1 MSEQSSDSDRIQ
13 EEVTKYWK
21 TKQSKINIEQQLEE
35 VRQQKKLTF
44 NEYQSQQ
51 LDKNSQSQYIYA
63 PGTYVY

>member
-21 TKQSKINIEQQLEE
+21 AKQSKINIEQQLEE
-35 VRQQKKLTF
+35 VRQQKKLAF

-51 LDKNSQSQYIYA
+51 LDKSSQNQYIYA